1 MFILKFLLKKRPRF
15 LDDFIYNILKFEKV
29 LITAIDS
36 KIIKKKLDN
45 KQLRKLIQ
53 SFNCKLFF
61 DKILL
66 TI

>member
-36 KIIKKKLDN
+36 KIIKKLDN
-45 KQLRKLIQ
+45 KQLRKLLQ